1 MNRIQ
6 SRLALI
12 VLALV
17 FVLAGLQAESYT
29 DNEFLR
35 KSRELQALAASAF
48 DGGDYDAATAYAK
61 EARDWALRS
70 DEYIAKSVADA
81 RSAAQAKAEAD
92 RLAAA
97 RSEAEE
103 LLGRAAARFAWA
115 TGVNAKAT
123 YPDAYGKAGRGLGEA
138 RTAFD
143 GSDYPLSKQRSEEV
157 LAALAGV
164 GEFAP
169 WPAVYKVR
177 LIPKRS
183 DCLCASPSI
192 PLSTT
197 ILSSGPSSTRPT
209 RRLSGT
215 PAIPTSYSPASSSP
229 SRASM
234 ASSERGPTT
243 RPGAMPPS
251 PRRRSELTS
260 RGGGG
265 FEASSPAGAP

>member
-183 DCLCASPSI
+183 DCLWRIAEYPFVYNDPLKWPLLYEANKKTFRDPGNPNLIFPGQLLTIPSVNGEQREG
-192 PLSTT
+192 TYD
-197 ILSSGPSSTRPT
+197 PT
-209 RRLSGT
+209 R
-215 PAIPTSYSPASSSP
+215 SYATFPK
-229 SRASM
+229 
-234 ASSERGPTT
+234 TKK
-243 RPGAMPPS
+243 
-251 PRRRSELTS
+251 
-260 RGGGG
+260 
-265 FEASSPAGAP
+265 